1 MKLIRSWLQDWIDLT
16 DIEDTDLSTAL
27 ESLGFEIEDYK
38 LIKPDYKNIVVG
50 KVIEIYSHPNADKV
64 RVTKV
69 DVGNKIYEIVCGAWN
84 FEEGAIVPVAL
95 PNSYIKNSFKIE
107 KRNIRG
113 VDSNGMICSASEL
126 NLWDEHDGILILD
139 ESFKIGSDFSKTYNS
154 ADSYWEV
161 GVTPNRG
168 DCMSYLGIARE
179 LSTYFDKKLNNIEKP
194 LKPKL
199 KPVLKV
205 NSGKSKL
212 CSSYQSIEIENISIK
227 DSSFLIKYRLSNI
240 GVRIINNVVDYTNY
254 VLHDI
259 GQPLHAFDRDKLYGT
274 ISVRN
279 AKDGEKL
286 KTLDDQIRTLDNDD
300 LVITDNNEPI
310 ALAGV
315 MGGFDTEV
323 TNETR
328 NLLIES
334 AYFDK
339 VSIMKTSMK
348 LNLISDA
355 SVRFERG
362 IDRNIQA
369 YGLKR
374 FINLYELDEKIQ
386 YSEILDSSK
395 QTENENFITFD
406 TSLIESTLGQVID
419 NKFITSTL
427 KSLSI
432 ESEIKKDTIKFKQ
445 PSWRYD
451 LERPIDLI
459 EEIAKH
465 YGFNNFKSTLP
476 IGNNLNQVGN
486 YWNVR
491 KYFIDKLSL
500 EKFNEIQSLSFTQ
513 KEYNDIFDPDKEGVK
528 VLNPIDQTQEYLRT
542 NLYYSLIKTYKFNY
556 DQNNFSG
563 KYFEIN
569 NIYNNSANK
578 NYKKIP
584 KQDYTLG
591 FLVPDNNS
599 EINPMQYIA
608 SLLRKILPGVS
619 FEQLSKP
626 GFHQNN
632 SYVIM
637 VDNKLIGHTGQL
649 SYLLKDELDLS
660 ENLFLS
666 QIYLEELNFE
676 SLNTTNY
683 KPLSHY
689 PFIKFDLSFNVNK
702 DLNANDLIQ
711 EVENLLQNNE
721 NSIKVFDD
729 YAFEKTRNLGIRII
743 TRSYEKTYNEKE
755 NTEILNMIVDKL
767 TSKFNII
774 LNEKGE

>member
-1 MKLIRSWLQDWIDLT
+1 M
-16 DIEDTDLSTAL
+16 
-27 ESLGFEIEDYK
+27 
-38 LIKPDYKNIVVG
+38 
-50 KVIEIYSHPNADKV
+50 
-64 RVTKV
+64 
-69 DVGNKIYEIVCGAWN
+69 
-84 FEEGAIVPVAL
+84 
-95 PNSYIKNSFKIE
+95 
-107 KRNIRG
+107 
-113 VDSNGMICSASEL
+113 
-126 NLWDEHDGILILD
+126 
-139 ESFKIGSDFSKTYNS
+139 
-154 ADSYWEV
+154 
-161 GVTPNRG
+161 
-168 DCMSYLGIARE
+168 
-179 LSTYFDKKLNNIEKP
+179 
-194 LKPKL
+194 
-199 KPVLKV
+199 
-205 NSGKSKL
+205 
-212 CSSYQSIEIENISIK
+212 
-227 DSSFLIKYRLSNI
+227 SNI

-274 ISVRN
+274 ISVRK
-279 AKDGEKL
+279 AKEGEKL
-286 KTLDDQIRTLDNDD
+286 KTLDEQIRTLDNDD
-300 LVITDNNEPI
+300 LIITDNNEPI

-339 VSIMKTSMK
+339 VSIMKTSRK

-374 FINLYELDEKIQ
+374 FTNLYELDENIQ
-386 YSEILDSSK
+386 YSEISDSSK
-395 QTENENFITFD
+395 QTESENFITFD
-406 TSLIESTLGQVID
+406 TSLIESILGQFID
-419 NKFITSTL
+419 NKFIASTL

-432 ESEIKKDTIKFKQ
+432 ENEIKNDTIKFKQ

-500 EKFNEIQSLSFTQ
+500 EKFNETQSLSFTQ
-513 KEYNDIFDPDKEGVK
+513 KEYNEFFDPDKEGVK

-556 DQNNFSG
+556 DQNSFSG

-569 NIYNNSANK
+569 NIYNNSTNK
-578 NYKKIP
+578 KYKKIP

-599 EINPMQYIA
+599 DINPMQYIA
-608 SLLRKILPGVS
+608 SLLRKIIPGVS
-619 FEQLSKP
+619 FDQLSKP

-649 SYLLKDELDLS
+649 SYLLKE
-660 ENLFLS
+660 
-666 QIYLEELNFE
+666 
-676 SLNTTNY
+676 
-683 KPLSHY
+683 
-689 PFIKFDLSFNVNK
+689 
-702 DLNANDLIQ
+702 
-711 EVENLLQNNE
+711 
-721 NSIKVFDD
+721 
-729 YAFEKTRNLGIRII
+729 
-743 TRSYEKTYNEKE
+743 
-755 NTEILNMIVDKL
+755 
-767 TSKFNII
+767 
-774 LNEKGE
+774 

>member
-1 MKLIRSWLQDWIDLT
+1 MKLLRSWLQDWIDLT
-16 DIEDTDLSTAL
+16 DIDDTDLSTAL

-38 LIKPDYKNIVVG
+38 LINPDYKNIIVG
-50 KVIEIYSHPNADKV
+50 KVLEIYPHPNADKV

-95 PNSYIKNSFKIE
+95 PNSYIKDSFKID
-107 KRNIRG
+107 KRDIRG
-113 VDSNGMICSASEL
+113 VESNGMICSASEL

-139 ESFKIGSDFSKTYNS
+139 ESFKIGSDLSKTYNS
-154 ADSYWEV
+154 TDSYWEV

-179 LSTYFDKKLNNIEKP
+179 LSTYFNKKLKKIEKP
-194 LKPKL
+194 LNPKL

-274 ISVRN
+274 ISVRK
-279 AKDGEKL
+279 AKEGEKL
-286 KTLDDQIRTLDNDD
+286 KTLDEQIRTLDNDD
-300 LVITDNNEPI
+300 LIITDNNEPI

-339 VSIMKTSMK
+339 VSIMKTSRK

-374 FINLYELDEKIQ
+374 FTNLYELDENIQ
-386 YSEILDSSK
+386 YSEISDSSK
-395 QTENENFITFD
+395 QTESENFITFD
-406 TSLIESTLGQVID
+406 TSLIESILGQVID

-500 EKFNEIQSLSFTQ
+500 EKFNETQSLSFTQ
-513 KEYNDIFDPDKEGVK
+513 KEYNEFFDPDKEGVK

-542 NLYYSLIKTYKFNY
+542 NLYYSLIKIYKFNY

-569 NIYNNSANK
+569 NIYNNSTNK

-599 EINPMQYIA
+599 DINPMQYIA

-637 VDNKLIGHTGQL
+637 VDNKLVGHTGQL
-649 SYLLKDELDLS
+649 SYLLKEELDLS

-676 SLNTTNY
+676 GLNTSNY

-689 PFIKFDLSFNVNK
+689 PFIKFDLSFKVNR

-767 TSKFNII
+767 TSKFNIT